1 MCQLYDRIT
10 YIIFIG
16 VLIFYSLG
24 NSIKNLLFFL
34 SSMIFVVLFVK
45 IKFQLIQIY
54 IYIYIYIETKI
65 CKPFKDKIKKQ
76 INLKK
81 TKEEEEALFKL
92 SVFYCFSHNPF
103 MGLRTISILTL
114 LLDFVE

>member
-34 SSMIFVVLFVK
+34 SSMIFVILFVK
-45 IKFQLIQIY
+45 IKFQLIQ

>member
-114 LLDFVE
+114 LLEFVE

>member
-1 MCQLYDRIT
+1 MMCQLYDRIT

-45 IKFQLIQIY
+45 IKFQLIQ

>member
-1 MCQLYDRIT
+1 MVFLFFTPLVIPLKIT
-10 YIIFIG
+10 
-16 VLIFYSLG
+16 
-24 NSIKNLLFFL
+24 FFL
-34 SSMIFVVLFVK
+34 SSMIFVILFVK
-45 IKFQLIQIY
+45 IKFQLIQ
-54 IYIYIYIETKI
+54 IYIYIETKI

>member
-45 IKFQLIQIY
+45 IKFQLIQ
-54 IYIYIYIETKI
+54 IYIYIETKI

>member
-1 MCQLYDRIT
+1 V
-10 YIIFIG
+10 F
-16 VLIFYSLG
+16 
-24 NSIKNLLFFL
+24 LFFTPL
-34 SSMIFVVLFVK
+34 VIPLKIYFFFIFDDFCNFVRQNK
-45 IKFQLIQIY
+45 VSIDSN
-54 IYIYIYIETKI
+54 IYIYIETKI